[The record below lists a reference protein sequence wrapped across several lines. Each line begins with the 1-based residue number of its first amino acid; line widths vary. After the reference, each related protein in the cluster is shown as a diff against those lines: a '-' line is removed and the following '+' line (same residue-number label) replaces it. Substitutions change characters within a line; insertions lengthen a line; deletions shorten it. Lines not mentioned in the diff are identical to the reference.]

1 MKHWLFLAIAILAEV
16 VVTVSLKA
24 NAPLTLGEAHRR

>member
-24 NAPLTLGEAHRR
+24 RAGFTNCWP